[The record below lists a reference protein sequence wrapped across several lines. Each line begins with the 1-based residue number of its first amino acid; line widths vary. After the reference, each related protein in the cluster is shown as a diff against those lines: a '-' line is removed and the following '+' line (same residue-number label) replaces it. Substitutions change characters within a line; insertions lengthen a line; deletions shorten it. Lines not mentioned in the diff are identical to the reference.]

1 MLDNFC
7 IFTMQGIVLFS
18 INLTGDDT
26 PTASFDSILC
36 ALVNEKL
43 LSGANLNGNGA
54 VSTYMTAGGASTVRW
69 LTSPSNTGLIFSALY
84 ATAVAQHST
93 YVDDLLRS
101 VCALWCHRFVTIATL
116 RGQEVGAITED
127 ATAIGAGVLVAE
139 ALNSDSINISSSSS
153 SSNGSGGGGRAFPF
167 LDDFEKLLESAE
179 KAVQTT
185 TFGSGSGSGGGSDVN
200 PLIGKNKNTNK
211 NSGGGGKGGGTATTQ
226 SGGGRQWT
234 VSTLDSSALDRSR
247 PTTASELASI
257 DLLHSSTIKFSGTA
271 TGARNLDDKE
281 DELEEDKRGTKN
293 GAKFSTL
300 SWLMQTGSRASAL
313 LSGLSKTSPRKLA
326 PDELDALL
334 TAVQEKLATA
344 NVANDVSDA
353 LVARVSEG
361 LRGRELSDAA
371 DASAAIS
378 ESLSIALERVLCPRA
393 PPDLVRDAK
402 AKAAAAVSAGIPV
415 DQRAPFIV
423 VFCGVNGVGKSTTLA
438 KVAYM
443 LKDAGLSVSVAA
455 CDSFRAGA
463 VEQLK
468 RHTTALG
475 ISLFE
480 QGYAR
485 DPVSIARGAIVAA
498 TKAGTQVVL
507 IDTAGRMQN
516 NKELMAQLARLV
528 AAHSPDTVLF
538 VGEALVGHDGAD
550 QLSSFDLALTDYIGG
565 NRARRIDGIV
575 LTKFDA
581 VDNKGGTAVS
591 MVYKTGI
598 PIAFVGVGQTYPD
611 LRRLNVRAVVDALIN

>member
-1 MLDNFC
+1 M
-7 IFTMQGIVLFS
+7 TGVVLFS
-18 INLTGDDT
+18 INLAGDD
-26 PTASFDSILC
+26 ASATSSDSILC

-43 LSGANLNGNGA
+43 LSGSNLNSNSGGGG
-54 VSTYMTAGGASTVRW
+54 VSTYMTAGGATTVRW
-69 LTSPSNTGLIFSALY
+69 LTPPSNTGLIFSALF

-101 VCALWCHRFVTIATL
+101 VCALWCDRFMSRATV
-116 RGQEVGAITED
+116 RGHEVGAIPED
-127 ATAIGAGVLVAE
+127 AAAIGAGVLVAA
-139 ALNSDSINISSSSS
+139 ALSS
-153 SSNGSGGGGRAFPF
+153 SSNSSGGGEGGGGEAFPF
-167 LDDFEKLLESAE
+167 LDEFEKLLENAE
-179 KAVQTT
+179 KKVHTKTSFA
-185 TFGSGSGSGGGSDVN
+185 SGGGGGGGGSDVN
-200 PLIGKNKNTNK
+200 PIISKNKNNK
-211 NSGGGGKGGGTATTQ
+211 GGGGGGGGVGKGAATTA
-226 SGGGRQWT
+226 GRQWT
-234 VSTLDSSALDRSR
+234 VSPLDSSALDRSR
-247 PTTASELASI
+247 PATASELASI

-271 TGARNLDDKE
+271 TGARNLDDDDE
-281 DELEEDKRGTKN
+281 DENSAVEEEKGKK
-293 GAKFSTL
+293 AKFSTL

-313 LSGLSKTSPRKLA
+313 LSGLSKTAPRKLA

-334 TAVQEKLATA
+334 TAVQEKLASA

-353 LVARVSEG
+353 LVARVAEG
-361 LRGRELSDAA
+361 LRGKELSDAA

-402 AKAAAAVSAGIPV
+402 AKAAAAASAGIPM
-415 DQRAPFIV
+415 DQRSPFII

-581 VDNKGGTAVS
+581 VDNKVGTAVS